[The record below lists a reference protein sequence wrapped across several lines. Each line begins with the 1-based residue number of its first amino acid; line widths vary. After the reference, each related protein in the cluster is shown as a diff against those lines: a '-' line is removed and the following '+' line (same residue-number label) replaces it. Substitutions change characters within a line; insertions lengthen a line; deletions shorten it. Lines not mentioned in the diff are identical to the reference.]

1 METQILNVADALIG
15 VQRLFLDT
23 APVIYHVEGVAIY
36 QPLTDIVFQG
46 ICNGAFEAVTSSVTL
61 AECLVQPYRR
71 GDMTLVQ
78 QFRDVITAG
87 VHTRYVGVGAVAE
100 RAAELRARYNLSLT
114 DAFQI
119 AAALATSCE
128 AFLTNDVLL
137 KRVTELRILVLD
149 ELLPNSPTSQ

>member
-1 METQILNVADALIG
+1 MEAQPLNIHDALRG

-23 APVIYHVEGVAIY
+23 APVIYHVEGVAAY
-36 QPLTDIVFQG
+36 QPLTDIIFQE

-61 AECLVQPYRR
+61 AECLVHPYRR
-71 GDMTLVQ
+71 GDMVLAQ

-87 VHTRYVGVGAVAE
+87 VHTHYVGVDAVAE

-119 AAALATSCE
+119 AAALTAGCE
-128 AFLTNDVLL
+128 AFLTNDIAL
-137 KRVTELRILVLD
+137 KRVTELRVLVLD
-149 ELLPNSPTSQ
+149 ELRVP